1 VSPAPESPAA
11 SPAASADLLRL
22 LSALLEDRF
31 GLRFNDSNYD
41 LMVAGL
47 RRVAASRHVRTA
59 ELLRQLLLLQPGD
72 ELLQSVV
79 QGVTIGETYFFRH
92 PEHFAL
98 VGDVIAPQLIRGGRT
113 RARALSV
120 GCATGEEAYSL
131 AMVLLQS
138 GIGDV
143 HVLGCDVNR
152 ASLEQAEQ
160 GRYGRRSVRGESPL
174 LERYLMPTAD
184 SGGGVV
190 ASVLRQ
196 HTQFRYLNLG
206 EDGSLARLVPDEQF
220 DVIFCRNVL
229 LYLAPQKVLRVVE
242 QLRDLLAPDGYL
254 VLSALD
260 LPEPLAGLEQV
271 MLAGVPVL
279 RRKIRR
285 SSSQTIVPLAALP
298 PHIEAVPQVAVS
310 ERSSSAPYRDA
321 AVGLLAAA
329 KDAADAGKLARA
341 LEEVRSALSLRRSP
355 EALHL
360 LAMIL
365 NEQGD
370 RIGAEAALQEAVDRE
385 PDFILGHLSL
395 GLQERPPGRR
405 WLSGR
410 HLGIV
415 LHLLQSRG
423 DSEILGGPEP
433 LLVGH
438 ARRLASVALADLVRK
453 ATEEAP
459 PSFDPA
465 AAVTRSGGSR

>member
-1 VSPAPESPAA
+1 MSSAPESPAA
-11 SPAASADLLRL
+11 SPSATADLLRL

-41 LMVAGL
+41 LLVAGL
-47 RRVAASRHVRTA
+47 RRAAASRHVRTA

-98 VGDVIAPQLIRGGRT
+98 VADVIAPQLIRGGRT

-143 HVLGCDVNR
+143 QVLGCDVNR

-160 GRYGRRSVRGESPL
+160 GRYGRRSVRSESPL

-184 SGGGVV
+184 SGVGVV
-190 ASVLRQ
+190 ASALRQ

-206 EDGSLARLVPDEQF
+206 EDGSLARLVSDEQF
-220 DVIFCRNVL
+220 DIIFCRNVL

-242 QLRDLLAPDGYL
+242 QLRDLLSPDGYL

-271 MLAGVPVL
+271 ILAGVPVL

-285 SSSQTIVPLAALP
+285 SSSQTLVPLAALP
-298 PHIEAVPQVAVS
+298 PHIEAVPQVS
-310 ERSSSAPYRDA
+310 ERVSSAPYRDA

-355 EALHL
+355 QALHL

-370 RIGAEAALQEAVDRE
+370 RSGAEAALLEAVDRE

-410 HLGIV
+410 HLGVV
-415 LHLLQSRG
+415 LHLLQNRG

-459 PSFDPA
+459 PNLDLA

>member
-1 VSPAPESPAA
+1 MSSAPESPAA
-11 SPAASADLLRL
+11 SPSAPADLLRL

-47 RRVAASRHVRTA
+47 RRAAASRHVRTA

-98 VGDVIAPQLIRGGRT
+98 VADVIAPQLIRGGRT

-160 GRYGRRSVRGESPL
+160 GRYGRRSVRSESPL
-174 LERYLMPTAD
+174 LARYLMPTAD

-206 EDGSLARLVPDEQF
+206 EDGSLARLVSDEQF
-220 DVIFCRNVL
+220 DIIFCRNVL

-242 QLRDLLAPDGYL
+242 QLRDLLSPDGYL

-271 MLAGVPVL
+271 ILAGVPVL

-285 SSSQTIVPLAALP
+285 SSSQTLVPLAALP
-298 PHIEAVPQVAVS
+298 PHIEAVPQVS
-310 ERSSSAPYRDA
+310 ERVSSAPYRDA

-355 EALHL
+355 QALHL

-370 RIGAEAALQEAVDRE
+370 RSGAEAALLEAVDRE

-410 HLGIV
+410 HLGVV
-415 LHLLQSRG
+415 LHLLQNRG

-459 PSFDPA
+459 PNLDLA